1 MLGITWFGLFHTA
14 ISLVAVGAGI
24 VCLVR
29 DREID
34 IRSGRGKLYIW
45 TTVATCLTG
54 FGIFHHGGFGK
65 PHVLGVI
72 TLAVLGLATLAA
84 RTTVLGRLSRYV
96 ETVSYSATFFFHLIP
111 GVTETATRLPPG
123 APLVT
128 GPDAPALQR
137 TIGFLFIVFLVGAIL
152 QVRRIRAA
160 GQSNIPV
167 QNMPSYFTQSN
178 RSN

>member
-1 MLGITWFGLFHTA
+1 M
-14 ISLVAVGAGI
+14 
-24 VCLVR
+24 
-29 DREID
+29 
-34 IRSGRGKLYIW
+34 
-45 TTVATCLTG
+45 
-54 FGIFHHGGFGK
+54 
-65 PHVLGVI
+65 LGVI